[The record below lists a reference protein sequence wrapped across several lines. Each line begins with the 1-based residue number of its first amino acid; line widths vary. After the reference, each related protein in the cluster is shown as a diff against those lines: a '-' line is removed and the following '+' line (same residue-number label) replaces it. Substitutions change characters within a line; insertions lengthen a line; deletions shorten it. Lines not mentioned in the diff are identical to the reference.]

1 MNYRIVLRKKRY
13 KQSNTIF
20 RVELLC
26 YFALSLCRVI
36 SLLHRTVFKT
46 SRHPTKATGNFKHIR
61 RFLGGKQLRVLQI
74 HHTSPQDPQI
84 FNFFRASSLYPML
97 GIVTHF
103 DTLPQMSNRHPSSR
117 NSAPLTLWTRTLP
130 GRYFIS
136 IWNPWKWLTLTTD
149 DITESN
155 SSSEAKPKFCAR
167 SLRL

>member
-84 FNFFRASSLYPML
+84 FNFFRASYLYPML

-103 DTLPQMSNRHPSSR
+103 DTLPQMSNSTAIH
-117 NSAPLTLWTRTLP
+117 LH
-130 GRYFIS
+130 GIV
-136 IWNPWKWLTLTTD
+136 
-149 DITESN
+149 
-155 SSSEAKPKFCAR
+155 
-167 SLRL
+167 LRLLYEPETFPAATLFQFETPENSLL